1 MASLLATHAILEVV
15 ETKQNTTEM
24 TDAPQE
30 KAAQTFLNGTPV
42 QLNAGFVQAW
52 DGVTV
57 AKGILGVALE
67 DAHNLAT
74 SGAGAPGPFGIVG
87 PPGTGTTF
95 GKVPYQPSAVNIPE
109 GAPASLGYIDVAEAN
124 PDTIFSG
131 QTDNN
136 GGGATIPT
144 IANIGTQYGMTVDA
158 NGYWYVDFGKVT
170 AGTNTVVVMTGLHPI
185 DGSIAN
191 ARILFQF
198 LQSASQLVP

>member
-1 MASLLATHAILEVV
+1 MASLLSTHAILEVV

-30 KAAQTFLNGTPV
+30 KSAQTFVNGTPV

-57 AKGILGVALE
+57 AKGIYGVALE

-74 SGAGAPGPFGIVG
+74 SGAGAPTPFGIVG
-87 PPGTGTTF
+87 FPGTGTTF
-95 GKVPYQPSAVNIPE
+95 GKVPYQSSAVNIPE

-131 QTDNN
+131 QTDNST
-136 GGGATIPT
+136 GAATTPT
-144 IANIGTQYGMTVDA
+144 IANIGSQYGMTQDA
-158 NGYWYVDFGKVT
+158 NGFWYIDFAKVT
-170 AGTNTVVVMTGLHPI
+170 PGTNTVVLMTGLHPI

-198 LQSASQLVP
+198 LQSASQIVP

>member
-1 MASLLATHAILEVV
+1 MASLLATHAIIEVN

-30 KAAQTFLNGTPV
+30 KAGQTFFLGTPV
-42 QLNAGFVQAW
+42 QLNGGFVQAW

-57 AKGILGVALE
+57 AKGIAGVALE
-67 DAHNLAT
+67 NGHNLAT
-74 SGAGAPGPFGIVG
+74 NGAGAPTAFGIVG
-87 PPGTGTTF
+87 FPGTGTTF
-95 GKVPYQPSAVNIPE
+95 GSVQFQTGAVNIPE

-131 QTDNN
+131 QTDNST
-136 GGGATIPT
+136 GAATTPT
-144 IANIGTQYGMTVDA
+144 IANVGSQYGMSYDV
-158 NGYWYVDFGKVT
+158 NGYAYVDYAKVT
-170 AGTNTVVVMTGLHPI
+170 PGTNTVVIMVGLHPI

>member
-30 KAAQTFLNGTPV
+30 KAAQTFFMGTPV

-52 DGVTV
+52 DGVTIV
-57 AKGILGVALE
+57 KGIVGVALE
-67 DAHNLAT
+67 NAHNLAT
-74 SGAGAPGPFGIVG
+74 NGAGAPTAFGIVG
-87 PPGTGTTF
+87 FPGTGTTF
-95 GKVPYQPSAVNIPE
+95 GSVPFQPSAVNIPE

-124 PDTIFSG
+124 LDTIFSG
-131 QTDNN
+131 QTDNST
-136 GGGATIPT
+136 GAAVTPT
-144 IANIGTQYGMTVDA
+144 QANVGTQYGMSLDA
-158 NGYWYVDFGKVT
+158 NGYWYVDFAKT
-170 AGTNTVVVMTGLHPI
+170 TPGTNTVLLMIGLHPI

-198 LQSASQLVP
+198 LQAASQLIP